1 MMTVFLAFLV
11 AFAFSAPAV
20 SETILV
26 QAGTLLAVPG
36 SDPVAERTLVIRDG
50 KIAETRDSFI
60 SSLPGE
66 ETVLIDL
73 SNLFVMAG
81 FIDLMCT

>member
-36 SDPVAERTLVIRDG
+36 SDPVAGANARD
-50 KIAETRDSFI
+50 
-60 SSLPGE
+60 P
-66 ETVLIDL
+66 
-73 SNLFVMAG
+73 
-81 FIDLMCT
+81 